1 MTANLG
7 IEPGQIWENRNP
19 RRDGS
24 RERMTVIEVDGRHAL
39 CESDNPLK
47 GKAKRRRIGI
57 HVYGGGSPQLGNLRL
72 VQTASG
78 NSVHFGPD
86 GAVAPEVAR
95 DLEGVAGLEALA
107 SEGQ

>member
-24 RERMTVIEVDGRHAL
+24 RERMTVIEVD
-39 CESDNPLK
+39 
-47 GKAKRRRIGI
+47 
-57 HVYGGGSPQLGNLRL
+57 GGGSPQLGNLRL